1 MSTVDK
7 KLKYLFT
14 AEYEDGSTYVQPE
27 DDISR
32 LHKGTEDFTP
42 SSFRDVKQ
50 DELVA
55 FSLSDGKDTYKV
67 DLRTGDFSVN
77 GKEISLH
84 EQNFDPYCNDLKLIY
99 FREVRKEFN
108 SGTGEVAHYINK
120 YFMGWQCTD
129 KDGKNHQ
136 LTIGVK

>member
-7 KLKYLFT
+7 PLKYLFT
-14 AEYEDGSTYVQPE
+14 AEYEDGSTYTQPE

-32 LHKGTEDFTP
+32 FHKGDKDFTP
-42 SSFRDVKQ
+42 SSFRDIEQDKLVK
-50 DELVA
+50 
-55 FSLSDGKDTYKV
+55 FSLSDGKDVYAV

-77 GKEISLH
+77 GRELSLY
-84 EQNFDPYCNDLKLIY
+84 EQNFDPFAHKLRLIY

-108 SGTGEVAHYINK
+108 LDGEVIALYINK
-120 YFMGWQCTD
+120 YIFGWQTTD

-136 LTIGVK
+136 LTVGIK